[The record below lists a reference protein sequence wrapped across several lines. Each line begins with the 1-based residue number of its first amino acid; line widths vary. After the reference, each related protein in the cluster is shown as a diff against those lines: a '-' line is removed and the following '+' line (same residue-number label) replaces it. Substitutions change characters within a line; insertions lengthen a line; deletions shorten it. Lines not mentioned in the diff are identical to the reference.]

1 MHLPLTA
8 KMDAV
13 QAILA
18 STAERATRD
27 VTSMANAFF
36 ANADQEQRGHFVKQV
51 RKLTN
56 LSTFLKSPITKDS
69 NIQIDQSQKLKHL
82 NKPMITE
89 R

>member
-56 LSTFLKSPITKDS
+56 LRTFLKSPITKDS
-69 NIQIDQSQKLKHL
+69 NI
-82 NKPMITE
+82 
-89 R
+89 